1 MSTLFKTLAELGE
14 KLEATRKRT
23 LMIDLASAFLKSV
36 DPEEI
41 EPAVNMLLG
50 RPFPKWDQRTLEVSW
65 ATLSEIIRST
75 TAVDWKVFGEAFSS
89 TGDIGAATKTVFEK
103 SNAKRQT
110 SLFEKTLTI
119 GEVRRSFETISETSG
134 SGSRQ
139 KKERIVEALM
149 SQASPL
155 EAKYLVKI
163 LIGDMRTGFHEG
175 LLEQA
180 VSKAF
185 EIPVK
190 RVQEASMIL
199 GDVGS
204 VGSIVCTE
212 GQRGLHRIEF
222 KVSRPVSLMLA
233 QVADSVADA
242 LKEHGGRTAF
252 EFKYDGARVQIH
264 KSQDS
269 IRIFSRR
276 LTDVTASLPE
286 IVEMTRRLPVKEA
299 ILEGEGGHVDR

>member
-65 ATLSEIIRST
+65 ATLSEIIRRT
-75 TAVDWKVFGEAFSS
+75 TAVDWKVFGEAFSN

-103 SNAKRQT
+103 SNAKRQM

-119 GEVRRSFETISETSG
+119 AEVRRSFETISETSG

-204 VGSIVCTE
+204 VASIVRTE
-212 GQRGLHRIEF
+212 GQQGLNRIEF

-233 QVADSVADA
+233 QVADSVDDA
-242 LKEHGGRTAF
+242 
-252 EFKYDGARVQIH
+252 
-264 KSQDS
+264 
-269 IRIFSRR
+269 
-276 LTDVTASLPE
+276 
-286 IVEMTRRLPVKEA
+286 
-299 ILEGEGGHVDR
+299 